1 MIKKILFLCLFSF
14 SAIAFEMP
22 ENLSQGTFVFG
33 KAKTNEKIFF
43 DGKKVP
49 IYQGMFLF
57 ALGRYAPKTIDV
69 IVEKDGQKKTHTFD
83 VNQKDWPKDYV
94 TGVPDKTVNPPAD
107 VLSRINKENVLI
119 KEARAKRFFDSFPTC
134 FLYPLK
140 KEDIKRISSEFGVE
154 RIYNGVPK
162 SYHSGLDLAADEGK
176 PVYATAS
183 GKIILA
189 QKDLFYTGGTVLIEH
204 GSGVN
209 FRKCRRIDKIYS
221 VRYRNDHSF
230 GNEYLFGISAAAEQ
244 GANPVA
250 NFPTAAG
257 SGFFDDTCTLKSR
270 VIGPAGRRSVA
281 GGKFYSFAFHSIFP
295 KGVWSFRAEKL
306 WCGVRWRIGKLR

>member
-1 MIKKILFLCLFSF
+1 MIKKILFFCLFSF

-49 IYQGMFLF
+49 IYQGKFLF

-204 GSGVN
+204 GSGVQSGYSHLSSVGVSEGMSVKQGDLIGHIGMTGRAN
-209 FRKCRRIDKIYS
+209 GPHLHFTLSWENIRINPLS
-221 VRYRNDHSF
+221 VLVESCPIPNGSF
-230 GNEYLFGISAAAEQ
+230 E
-244 GANPVA
+244 
-250 NFPTAAG
+250 
-257 SGFFDDTCTLKSR
+257 
-270 VIGPAGRRSVA
+270 
-281 GGKFYSFAFHSIFP
+281 
-295 KGVWSFRAEKL
+295 
-306 WCGVRWRIGKLR
+306 

>member
-83 VNQKDWPKDYV
+83 VSQKDWPKDYV
-94 TGVPDKTVNPPAD
+94 TGVPDKTVNPPDD

-204 GSGVN
+204 GSGVQSGYSHLSSVDVSEGMSVKQGDLIGHIGMTGRAN
-209 FRKCRRIDKIYS
+209 GPHLHFTLSWENIRINPLS
-221 VRYRNDHSF
+221 VLVESCPIPNGSF
-230 GNEYLFGISAAAEQ
+230 E
-244 GANPVA
+244 
-250 NFPTAAG
+250 
-257 SGFFDDTCTLKSR
+257 
-270 VIGPAGRRSVA
+270 
-281 GGKFYSFAFHSIFP
+281 
-295 KGVWSFRAEKL
+295 
-306 WCGVRWRIGKLR
+306 

>member
-1 MIKKILFLCLFSF
+1 MIKKVLFFCLFSF

-33 KAKTNEKIFF
+33 KAKTNEKILF

-204 GSGVN
+204 GSGVQSGYSHLSSVDVSEGMSVKQGDLIGHIGMTGRAN
-209 FRKCRRIDKIYS
+209 GPHLHFTLSWENIRINPLS
-221 VRYRNDHSF
+221 VLVESCLTPNGSF
-230 GNEYLFGISAAAEQ
+230 E
-244 GANPVA
+244 
-250 NFPTAAG
+250 
-257 SGFFDDTCTLKSR
+257 
-270 VIGPAGRRSVA
+270 
-281 GGKFYSFAFHSIFP
+281 
-295 KGVWSFRAEKL
+295 
-306 WCGVRWRIGKLR
+306 

>member
-1 MIKKILFLCLFSF
+1 MIKKILFFCLFSF

-49 IYQGMFLF
+49 IYQGKFLF

-94 TGVPDKTVNPPAD
+94 TGVPDKTVNPPD
-107 VLSRINKENVLI
+107 EVLSRINKENVLI

-204 GSGVN
+204 GSGVQSG
-209 FRKCRRIDKIYS
+209 YS
-221 VRYRNDHSF
+221 HLSSLDVSE
-230 GNEYLFGISAAAEQ
+230 GMSVKQ
-244 GANPVA
+244 G
-250 NFPTAAG
+250 
-257 SGFFDDTCTLKSR
+257 DL
-270 VIGPAGRRSVA
+270 IG
-281 GGKFYSFAFHSIFP
+281 
-295 KGVWSFRAEKL
+295 
-306 WCGVRWRIGKLR
+306 RIGMTGRANGPHLHFTLSWENIRINPLSVLVESCPIPNGSFE

>member
-94 TGVPDKTVNPPAD
+94 TGVPDKTVNPPDD

-204 GSGVN
+204 GSGVQSGYSHLSSVDVSEGMSVKQGDLIGHIGMTGRAN
-209 FRKCRRIDKIYS
+209 GPHLHFTLSWENIRINPLS
-221 VRYRNDHSF
+221 VLVESCPIPNGSF
-230 GNEYLFGISAAAEQ
+230 E
-244 GANPVA
+244 
-250 NFPTAAG
+250 
-257 SGFFDDTCTLKSR
+257 
-270 VIGPAGRRSVA
+270 
-281 GGKFYSFAFHSIFP
+281 
-295 KGVWSFRAEKL
+295 
-306 WCGVRWRIGKLR
+306 

>member
-1 MIKKILFLCLFSF
+1 MIKKILFFCLFSF

-49 IYQGMFLF
+49 IYQGKFLF

-94 TGVPDKTVNPPAD
+94 TGVPDKTVNPPD
-107 VLSRINKENVLI
+107 EVLSRINKENVLI

-204 GSGVN
+204 GSGVQSGYSHLSSVDVSEGMSVKQGDLIGHIGMTGRAN
-209 FRKCRRIDKIYS
+209 GPHLHFTLSWENIRINPLS
-221 VRYRNDHSF
+221 VLVESCPIPNGSF
-230 GNEYLFGISAAAEQ
+230 E
-244 GANPVA
+244 
-250 NFPTAAG
+250 
-257 SGFFDDTCTLKSR
+257 
-270 VIGPAGRRSVA
+270 
-281 GGKFYSFAFHSIFP
+281 
-295 KGVWSFRAEKL
+295 
-306 WCGVRWRIGKLR
+306 

>member
-1 MIKKILFLCLFSF
+1 MIKKILFFCLFSF

-69 IVEKDGQKKTHTFD
+69 VVEKDGQKKTHTFD

-94 TGVPDKTVNPPAD
+94 TGVPDKTVNPPDD

-140 KEDIKRISSEFGVE
+140 KEDIKRVSSEFGVE

-204 GSGVN
+204 GSGVQSGYSHLSSV
-209 FRKCRRIDKIYS
+209 DVSEGMS
-221 VRYRNDHSF
+221 VRQGDLIGHIGMTGRANGPHLHFTLSWENIRINPLSVLVESCPIPNGSF
-230 GNEYLFGISAAAEQ
+230 E
-244 GANPVA
+244 
-250 NFPTAAG
+250 
-257 SGFFDDTCTLKSR
+257 
-270 VIGPAGRRSVA
+270 
-281 GGKFYSFAFHSIFP
+281 
-295 KGVWSFRAEKL
+295 
-306 WCGVRWRIGKLR
+306 

>member
-1 MIKKILFLCLFSF
+1 MIKKILFFCLFSF

-154 RIYNGVPK
+154 RIYNGEPK

-204 GSGVN
+204 GSGVQSGYSHLSSVDVSEGMSVKQGDLIGHIGMTGRAN
-209 FRKCRRIDKIYS
+209 GPHLHFTLSWENIRINPLS
-221 VRYRNDHSF
+221 VLVESCPIPNGSF
-230 GNEYLFGISAAAEQ
+230 E
-244 GANPVA
+244 
-250 NFPTAAG
+250 
-257 SGFFDDTCTLKSR
+257 
-270 VIGPAGRRSVA
+270 
-281 GGKFYSFAFHSIFP
+281 
-295 KGVWSFRAEKL
+295 
-306 WCGVRWRIGKLR
+306 